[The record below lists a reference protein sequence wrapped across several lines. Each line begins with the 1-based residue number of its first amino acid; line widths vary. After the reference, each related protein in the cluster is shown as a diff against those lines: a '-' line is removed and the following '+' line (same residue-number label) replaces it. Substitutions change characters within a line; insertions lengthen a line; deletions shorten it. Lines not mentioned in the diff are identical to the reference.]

1 MKLSFLFKLNF
12 GDKTD
17 IYYKVLKEEDFDFK
31 TKNIKINISKENNDI
46 VINCIVDN
54 FIEFKIASNAV
65 MNSIEII
72 NKTINI

>member
-31 TKNIKINISKENNDI
+31 TKNIKINISKESNDI